1 MFKKMIKRAVIVGAS
16 SGIGKGLAQL
26 LVKEGY
32 IVGITG
38 RRVDMLNEIKQSN
51 PESYV
56 IKVFDLNDYE
66 KVKDN
71 LDGLLM
77 ELGEI
82 DLFILSSGTGK
93 RNPELE
99 LIHEINT
106 SLTNV
111 MGFTAAINWAYR
123 YFEKR
128 GGGKL
133 AAISS
138 IAGTRGFAM
147 SPSYSASKSFQIK
160 YLESLRQKSH
170 GAGRK
175 IIVSDIRPGFVDT
188 DMGNGD
194 GAFWIA
200 PVEKASKQI
209 LRGIKKNRGVIFV
222 TKRWILISF
231 FLKLIPGFIYERI
244 KP

>member
-1 MFKKMIKRAVIVGAS
+1 MNKRAVIVGAS

-26 LVKEGY
+26 LIKEGY

-38 RRVDMLNEIKQSN
+38 RRGLLLNELKESN
-51 PESYV
+51 PESFV
-56 IKVFDLNDYE
+56 VKTFDLNDYE
-66 KVKDN
+66 NVKEN
-71 LDGLLM
+71 LDELLS

-99 LIHEINT
+99 LVHEINT

-111 MGFTAAINWAYR
+111 MGFTAAINWAYK

-160 YLESLRQKSH
+160 YLESLRQKSNMD
-170 GAGRK
+170 GRK
-175 IIVSDIRPGFVDT
+175 VVVTDIRPGFVDT

-209 LRGIKKNRGVIFV
+209 IQGINKNRGVIYV
-222 TKRWILISF
+222 TKRWLIVSL
-231 FLKLIPGFIYERI
+231 FLKLIPRFIYERV

>member
-1 MFKKMIKRAVIVGAS
+1 MTKRAVIVGAS
-16 SGIGKGLAQL
+16 SGIGKGVAQL
-26 LVKEGY
+26 LAKKGY

-38 RRVDMLNEIKQSN
+38 RRENLLNELKSSM
-51 PESYV
+51 PESFIV
-56 IKVFDLNDYE
+56 KVFDLNDYE
-66 KVKDN
+66 NVKTN
-71 LDGLLM
+71 LDSLLM

-128 GGGKL
+128 GGGSL

-160 YLESLRQKSH
+160 YLESLRQKSYSD
-170 GAGRK
+170 GRK
-175 IIVSDIRPGFVDT
+175 IVVTDIRPGFVDT
-188 DMGNGD
+188 DM
-194 GAFWIA
+194 
-200 PVEKASKQI
+200 
-209 LRGIKKNRGVIFV
+209 
-222 TKRWILISF
+222 
-231 FLKLIPGFIYERI
+231 
-244 KP
+244 

>member
-1 MFKKMIKRAVIVGAS
+1 MNKRAVIVGAS

-26 LVKEGY
+26 LIKEGY

-38 RRVDMLNEIKQSN
+38 RRGLLLNELKESN
-51 PESYV
+51 PESFV
-56 IKVFDLNDYE
+56 VKTFDLNDYE
-66 KVKDN
+66 NVKEN
-71 LDGLLM
+71 LDELLS

-99 LIHEINT
+99 LVHEINT

-111 MGFTAAINWAYR
+111 MGFTAAINWAYK

-160 YLESLRQKSH
+160 YLESLRQKSNMD
-170 GAGRK
+170 GRK
-175 IIVSDIRPGFVDT
+175 VVVTDIRPGFVDT
-188 DMGNGD
+188 DMGNGE

-209 LRGIKKNRGVIFV
+209 IQGINKKRGVIYV
-222 TKRWILISF
+222 TKRWLIVSL
-231 FLKLIPGFIYERI
+231 FLKLIPRFIYERV

>member
-1 MFKKMIKRAVIVGAS
+1 MIKKAIIVGAS

-32 IVGITG
+32 IVGVTG
-38 RRVDMLNEIKQSN
+38 RREALLEELRLSM
-51 PESYV
+51 PESIV
-56 IKVFDLNDYE
+56 IKVFDLNEYDR
-66 KVKDN
+66 VKEN
-71 LDGLLM
+71 LDDLLNR
-77 ELGEI
+77 LGEI

-99 LIHEINT
+99 LIHEIDT
-106 SLTNV
+106 SKTNV
-111 MGFTAAINWAYR
+111 MGFTAAINWAYK

-160 YLESLRQKSH
+160 YLEALRQKSRED
-170 GAGRK
+170 GGK
-175 IIVSDIRPGFVDT
+175 ITVTDIRPGFVDT
-188 DMGNGD
+188 AMGNGD

-209 LRGIKKNRGVIFV
+209 LDGIAGKRGVIFV
-222 TKRWILISF
+222 TKRWFLVSF
-231 FLKLIPGFIYERI
+231 FLKIIPGFIYERV

>member
-1 MFKKMIKRAVIVGAS
+1 MSKRAIIVGAS
-16 SGIGKGLAQL
+16 SGIGKGLAKL
-26 LVKEGY
+26 LSEEGY
-32 IVGITG
+32 KVGITG
-38 RRVDMLNEIKQSN
+38 RRENLLNELMQSN

-56 IKVFDLNDYE
+56 VKVFDLNEYE
-66 KVKDN
+66 NVKDN
-71 LDGLLM
+71 LDQLLN
-77 ELGEI
+77 ELGDV

-93 RNPELE
+93 RNPHLE
-99 LIHEINT
+99 LIYEVNT

-111 MGFTAAINWAYR
+111 MGFTAAINWAYK

-147 SPSYSASKSFQIK
+147 SPSYSASKSFQIR
-160 YLESLRQKSH
+160 YLESLRQKSRAS
-170 GAGRK
+170 GGK
-175 IIVSDIRPGFVDT
+175 ITVTDIRPGFVDT
-188 DMGNGD
+188 DMGNGE

-209 LRGIKKNRGVIFV
+209 LRGIKKNREVIFV
-222 TKRWILISF
+222 TKRWFLISL
-231 FLKLIPGFIYERI
+231 FLKIIPGFIYERV

>member
-1 MFKKMIKRAVIVGAS
+1 MIKKAIIVGAS

-32 IVGITG
+32 IVGVTG
-38 RRVDMLNEIKQSN
+38 RRETLLEELRLSM
-51 PESYV
+51 PESIV
-56 IKVFDLNDYE
+56 IKVFDLNEYDR
-66 KVKDN
+66 VKEN
-71 LDGLLM
+71 LDDLLNR
-77 ELGEI
+77 LGEI

-99 LIHEINT
+99 LIHEIET
-106 SLTNV
+106 SKTNV
-111 MGFTAAINWAYR
+111 MGFTAAINWAYK

-160 YLESLRQKSH
+160 YLEALRQKSRAD
-170 GAGRK
+170 GGK
-175 IIVSDIRPGFVDT
+175 ITVTDIRPGFVDT
-188 DMGNGD
+188 AMGNGD

-209 LRGIKKNRGVIFV
+209 LDGIAGKRGVIFV
-222 TKRWILISF
+222 TKRWSLVSF
-231 FLKLIPGFIYERI
+231 FLKIIPGFIYERV